1 MENEQTIILL
11 YLLFIWL
18 VVLHTFE
25 EIAQGIF
32 ELRTERIKLTK
43 KKYLLVA
50 SLITTLNLSTLAC
63 LVSGYQ
69 IGLYLAILMTSIF
82 EILQFVVHAF
92 GFIKEGGKA
101 RNVGAGFYSSIPLSM
116 VAATLLYFLVLELQ

>member
-43 KKYLLVA
+43 KKYLLVS

-82 EILQFVVHAF
+82 GILQFVVHAF

-101 RNVGAGFYSSIPLSM
+101 RNIGAGFYSSIPLSM

>member
-82 EILQFVVHAF
+82 GILQFVVHAF

-101 RNVGAGFYSSIPLSM
+101 RNIGAGFYSSIPLSM